1 MAKSAV
7 LEIWAKIRGT
17 AFGEFARLELADQ
30 EKRERQMAAIRQLEL
45 QRQQQERLHAD
56 TPQLQPERG
65 R

>member
-30 EKRERQMAAIRQLEL
+30 EKRERQMAAIRLVEH
-45 QRQQQERLHAD
+45 QRQQQDREHD
-56 TPQLQPERG
+56 NTPEPTLDRN